1 VGNIYNYG
9 IYYIMP
15 ACNGLDL
22 ACEPVSHEIY
32 KDGGGIF
39 YWKKSLSVTG

>member
-1 VGNIYNYG
+1 
-9 IYYIMP
+9 MP

-39 YWKKSLSVTG
+39 YWKKEFVCNWLIKGK